1 MAPRWPCPTCCLSPA
16 SQLPSILL
24 PRSLSTNAGPLSR
37 LRTKRPGVAVASLF
51 QKRNITM
58 QHIRRM
64 REGEESWKNYADEI
78 KAGKRKSFLEL
89 MEERGLVN
97 TVIGDRDALN
107 KMWTEKRVGVYV
119 GVDPTAPSL
128 HIGHMLPFMVLAWA
142 YVHGIRAVFLLGGS
156 TGQIGDPTDRLG
168 PRAKMASVTR
178 KENMANMH
186 LQLKRLG
193 MSIERYGAKHGYE
206 CEWIWRRAIV
216 NNNTWWLKEPFFEV
230 MKTMG
235 ETVRLGPML
244 GRDTVK
250 NRLQGGRG
258 MSLAEFSYP
267 LLQAWDWWQLIQ
279 QQNVLVQVGG
289 SDQAGNI
296 QFGMDATKPLMKGDQ
311 EYWRKHAP
319 KPEDRELL
327 EPMGF
332 TTPLLTTP
340 SGQKFGKSAGN
351 AIWLDQD
358 MTSSFDLYQFF
369 LRVPDENVE
378 QYLKYFTF
386 LTIPTIKELMERHV
400 QDPSKR
406 VAQHK
411 LASEFVE
418 LIRGPAEAAKAEKD
432 HRSIFGGKTP
442 IEEMEARPKRDLNLS
457 DTSPFNAPSPHITLP
472 RSLVVGQFFHKVLWS
487 AGMAPSKAEAF
498 RLIVNNGAAV
508 ASRSD
513 SNAVMDDKVSYVP
526 IKTWDKD
533 MTEKFIIDG
542 SMMILKVGKWKVK
555 IIKIVSDEE
564 FEKLGLNAPGWKGE
578 ENEAALVFEK
588 EAGKSSTEP
597 NGSN

>member
-1 MAPRWPCPTCCLSPA
+1 MAQLHRCPSCALSSASYVPSIIFPRSHNAGLTLLLRSRRLAAATAPRL
-16 SQLPSILL
+16 
-24 PRSLSTNAGPLSR
+24 
-37 LRTKRPGVAVASLF
+37 

-64 REGEESWKNYADEI
+64 REGEEAWKNFAEEI
-78 KAGKRKSFLEL
+78 KAGTRKSFLEL

-97 TVIGDRDALN
+97 AVIGNRDALN
-107 KMWTEKRVGVYV
+107 RMWTERRVGVYV

-156 TGQIGDPTDRLG
+156 TSQIGDPTDRLG
-168 PRAKMASVTR
+168 PRAKMASFTR

-206 CEWIWRRAIV
+206 YEWIWRRAIV

-235 ETVRLGPML
+235 EAVRLGPML

-250 NRLQGGRG
+250 NRLQSGKG
-258 MSLAEFSYP
+258 MALSEFVYP

-296 QFGMDATKPLMKGDQ
+296 QFGMDATKPLMKASN

-319 KPEDRELL
+319 NPEDRELL

-351 AIWLDQD
+351 AVWLDQD

-386 LTIPTIKELMERHV
+386 LPITAIKELMERHV

-418 LIRGPAEAAKAEKD
+418 LIRGPVEAAQAEKD
-432 HRSIFGGKTP
+432 HRSIFGGQTP
-442 IEEMEARPKRDLNLS
+442 TIEMEARTKRDLNLS
-457 DTSPFNAPSPHITLP
+457 ETHPFNAPSPHITLP

-498 RLIVNNGAAV
+498 RLIVNNGASV

-513 SNAVMDDKVSYVP
+513 STAIMDDKMSYVP

-533 MTEKFIIDG
+533 MTKKFIIDD
-542 SMMILKVGKWKVK
+542 SMMILRVGKWKVK

-564 FEKLGLNAPGWKGE
+564 FEKLGLDAPGWKGD
-578 ENEAALVFEK
+578 ENEAEIISEE
-588 EAGKSSTEP
+588 EAGRSSK
-597 NGSN
+597 GSKASS